1 MNQLQQML
9 DKGGVIDLILGR
21 RREDFILGECLTT
34 LKDRVSNFNS
44 LERHARDLAS
54 FVRDLFPEQS
64 ETLADQIP
72 CHVHFEE
79 RIPEC

>member
-1 MNQLQQML
+1 ML
-9 DKGGVIDLILGR
+9 DKGGAISLILGH
-21 RREDFILGECLTT
+21 RREDSILGECLTT
-34 LKDRVSNFNS
+34 LEDRVTNFNS
-44 LERHARDLAS
+44 LERHARDLAA

-72 CHVHFEE
+72 CHVHFAE